1 MLFNMLPLVA
11 RDERRMAPNKLRQT
25 KMPEDVI
32 RKLKADAALA
42 GRDMT
47 DLYEEAVVDFFEQRE
62 EHLEEGGTALDLY
75 NAAPKNSKILNV
87 ELKPNVAK
95 KLENIAEQDQ
105 SSGSRVL
112 YTSLIQYARKK
123 KLL

>member
-1 MLFNMLPLVA
+1 
-11 RDERRMAPNKLRQT
+11 MATGKLRQT

-32 RKLKADAALA
+32 RKLKAEAALS
-42 GRDMT
+42 GRDMSE
-47 DLYEEAVVDFFEQRE
+47 LFEEAVVDFFDQRKG
-62 EHLEEGGTALDLY
+62 HLEEGGTALDLY
-75 NAAPKNSKILNV
+75 NAAPKNSKVLNV
-87 ELKPNVAK
+87 ELKPNTAK

>member
-1 MLFNMLPLVA
+1 MLFNMLPFVS
-11 RDERRMAPNKLRQT
+11 RERLMATSKLRQT
-25 KMPEDVI
+25 KVPEEVI
-32 RKLKADAALA
+32 RKLKANAALD
-42 GRDMT
+42 GRAMSEVF
-47 DLYEEAVVDFFEQRE
+47 EEAVVDFFEQRE

-75 NAAPKNSKILNV
+75 NAAPKNSKVLNV
-87 ELKPNVAK
+87 ELKPSVDK
-95 KLENIAEQDQ
+95 KIETIAEQDQ

>member
-1 MLFNMLPLVA
+1 
-11 RDERRMAPNKLRQT
+11 MATSKLRQT
-25 KMPEDVI
+25 KVPEEVI

-47 DLYEEAVVDFFEQRE
+47 ELYEEAVVDFFEQRD
-62 EHLEEGGTALDLY
+62 EHFEEGGTPLDLY
-75 NAAPKNSKILNV
+75 NSPPKNSKVLNV

-95 KLENIAEQDQ
+95 KLETIAEQDQ

-112 YTSLIQYARKK
+112 YTSLIKYARKK

>member
-1 MLFNMLPLVA
+1 MQFNMLPLA
-11 RDERRMAPNKLRQT
+11 TRKREMATSKLRQT
-25 KMPEDVI
+25 KMPEEVI
-32 RKLKADAALA
+32 RKLKADAALS

-47 DLYEEAVVDFFEQRE
+47 ELYEEAVVDFFDQRE

-75 NAAPKNSKILNV
+75 NAAPKNSKVLNV
-87 ELKPNVAK
+87 ELKPTVAK
-95 KLENIAEQDQ
+95 KLETIAEQDQ